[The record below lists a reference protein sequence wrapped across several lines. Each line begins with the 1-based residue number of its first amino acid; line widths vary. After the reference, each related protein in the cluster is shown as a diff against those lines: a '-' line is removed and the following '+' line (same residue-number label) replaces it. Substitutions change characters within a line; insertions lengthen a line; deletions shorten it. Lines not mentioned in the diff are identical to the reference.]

1 MLEPGGLF
9 LSQFSLCL
17 WSRQLFSR
25 LSTSEAVSLN
35 FGVTYMKNVSF
46 KQKTAQGRVCR
57 HGNKPRTRHTCWGS
71 VSWSCWDICFL
82 KSILSLFLSHIIQ
95 YG

>member
-25 LSTSEAVSLN
+25 LSISEAVSLN
-35 FGVTYMKNVSF
+35 FGVIYMKNVSF

-57 HGNKPRTRHTCWGS
+57 HGNKPRARHICWWS
-71 VSWSCWDICFL
+71 VSCSLWGICFL
-82 KSILSLFLSHIIQ
+82 RLIFSLSFSRI
-95 YG
+95 

>member
-1 MLEPGGLF
+1 MLEPGELF

-35 FGVTYMKNVSF
+35 FGVIYMKNVSF
-46 KQKTAQGRVCR
+46 KQKGAQGRVCR
-57 HGNKPRTRHTCWGS
+57 HGNKPGARHICWWS
-71 VSWSCWDICFL
+71 VSCSLWGICFL
-82 KSILSLFLSHIIQ
+82 RLIFSLFFSRI
-95 YG
+95 

>member
-71 VSWSCWDICFL
+71 VSWSRWDICFL
-82 KSILSLFLSHIIQ
+82 KSILSLFLSYIC
-95 YG
+95 